1 MVSYTADFVDLI
13 LGFFIIRL
21 SALQDVISKLIWGI
35 NLPGT
40 LRKTRRNAMRN
51 INRAQRTRR
60 QTPFHASTSWL
71 PSNQGSRWSFKA
83 IVSSDRNPIKIKASV
98 LYVARAAWWNG
109 TAGRGVKYSHTQTTL
124 LFNSLL

>member
-51 INRAQRTRR
+51 ITRAQRTHR
-60 QTPFHASTSWL
+60 QTPFHASTSWP
-71 PSNQGSRWSFKA
+71 PSNQGSR
-83 IVSSDRNPIKIKASV
+83 
-98 LYVARAAWWNG
+98 
-109 TAGRGVKYSHTQTTL
+109 
-124 LFNSLL
+124 